1 MIQVKNT
8 ETYGWESALR
18 GMRNPMQSWYK
29 SDSYF
34 DNGKYI
40 LGEEDI
46 QLAKKLAMCG
56 ADHAKYLRQIYTTMD
71 INAPLYWWKEMDTY
85 KIGTVA
91 SSESTMHR
99 LSCTPITKDYF
110 SFDIEL
116 SNLKINPSDI
126 RYSGDYAL
134 SFKDDVDTIVQI
146 CESYRAL
153 YLETNDKRYWR
164 ALIQLLPSSWN
175 QLRTW
180 SGNYQVLRN
189 IYHARK
195 NHKLKEWH
203 DFCSVI
209 KKLPYASELIV
220 GNIKNDTVV

>member
-1 MIQVKNT
+1 MIQVENT

-29 SDSYF
+29 SDSHF
-34 DNGKYI
+34 DNGEYI

-46 QLAKKLAMCG
+46 RLAKKLAMSG
-56 ADHAKYLRQIYTTMD
+56 ADHAKYLRQISVTMD

-85 KIGTVA
+85 KVGTA
-91 SSESTMHR
+91 ANSESTMHR
-99 LSCTPITKDYF
+99 LSYAPITKDCF
-110 SFDIEL
+110 SFDVEL
-116 SNLKINPSDI
+116 SNLKINPNDI

-153 YLETNDKRYWR
+153 YLETKDKRYWR

-203 DFCSVI
+203 VFCSVI
-209 KKLPYASELIV
+209 ETLPYASELIV
-220 GNIKNDTVV
+220 GDTKNGTGI